1 MKTLFIILFSS
12 LTLSASAQ
20 TFVDQVDGGFALICS
35 NDSGNWTCEIVSV
48 EQLRELGWADV
59 EGTIIIDEP
68 VEEESEE
75 TIKDKV
81 PGC

>member
-1 MKTLFIILFSS
+1 MKAFFFASLLFAQGV
-12 LTLSASAQ
+12 ASAQ
-20 TFVDQVDGGFALICS
+20 TFIDQIDGGFALICS
-35 NDSGNWTCEIVSV
+35 KEADNWTCEFISV

-68 VEEESEE
+68 VEE

>member
-1 MKTLFIILFSS
+1 MKSLFIILFSS

-59 EGTIIIDEP
+59 EGTILIEPTGRYRLVQPTEP
-68 VEEESEE
+68 VNE
-75 TIKDKV
+75 K
-81 PGC
+81 

>member
-1 MKTLFIILFSS
+1 VKTLFIILFSS

-35 NDSGNWTCEIVSV
+35 NDSGNWTCEVISV

-59 EGTIIIDEP
+59 EGTILIDEP
-68 VEEESEE
+68 VEE